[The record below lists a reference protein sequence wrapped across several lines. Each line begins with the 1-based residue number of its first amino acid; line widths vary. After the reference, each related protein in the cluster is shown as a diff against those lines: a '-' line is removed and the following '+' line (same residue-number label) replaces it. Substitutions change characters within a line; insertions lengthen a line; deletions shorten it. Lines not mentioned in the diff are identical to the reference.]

1 MKEKLSYDS
10 PEMEVIFFST
20 QDIITSS
27 TDDNV
32 DHGGGDWNQDGNEW

>member
-20 QDIITSS
+20 QDIIATSDGS
-27 TDDNV
+27 EV
-32 DHGGGDWNQDGNEW
+32 DPGGPDFWG

>member
-20 QDIITSS
+20 QDIITTS
-27 TDDNV
+27 DLGEV
-32 DHGGGDWNQDGNEW
+32 DGEGGDWWG

>member
-20 QDIITSS
+20 QDIITASDLENVPGDGL
-27 TDDNV
+27 DDWSQ
-32 DHGGGDWNQDGNEW
+32 G